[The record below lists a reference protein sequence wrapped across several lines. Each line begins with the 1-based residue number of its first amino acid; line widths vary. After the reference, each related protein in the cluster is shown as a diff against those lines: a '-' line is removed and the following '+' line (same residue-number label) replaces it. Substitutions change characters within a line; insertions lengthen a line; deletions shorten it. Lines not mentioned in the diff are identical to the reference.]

1 MPRNMN
7 VSNFERSVGMKK
19 IFLIL
24 AIVIAFVLAICAF
37 NYKWIYYRFY
47 PFDRITGEFEI
58 SLNGKEINAVDEY
71 YEYGNGGKIRL
82 ENDTENFKI
91 KGGKYG
97 RYEIGFVLNED
108 TLYKLT
114 NDEKFRGN
122 GNIDLSI
129 VYFNTNWW
137 HISELDIEINI
148 VEDNDEWF
156 VCYDVALEEPME
168 NFNVTTSNV
177 SKKIKLSE
185 IDTAEI
191 LIGI

>member
-1 MPRNMN
+1 MPRNMEKF
-7 VSNFERSVGMKK
+7 VERRNKMKK

-37 NYKWIYYRFY
+37 NYKWIYYHFY

-71 YEYGNGGKIRL
+71 YKYENGGKIRL

-114 NDEKFRGN
+114 KDEKFRGK

>member
-1 MPRNMN
+1 
-7 VSNFERSVGMKK
+7 MKK
-19 IFLIL
+19 WFSIL
-24 AIVIAFVLAICAF
+24 SIIIAVVLVICAF

-47 PFDRITGEFEI
+47 PFDRITGEYDI
-58 SLNGKEINAVDEY
+58 SLNGKQINSIDEY
-71 YEYGNGGKIRL
+71 YEYENSGKIRL

-97 RYEIGFVLNED
+97 RYEIGFVLSED

-114 NDEKFRGN
+114 NDEKFKGN
-122 GNIDLSI
+122 RNLDLSI
-129 VYFNTNWW
+129 AYFNTNWW

-148 VEDNDEWF
+148 VKDNGEWY
-156 VCYDVALEEPME
+156 VCYDVELEEPLE
-168 NFNVTTSNV
+168 NFEIATSKV

-185 IDTAEI
+185 LDSAEI

>member
-1 MPRNMN
+1 
-7 VSNFERSVGMKK
+7 MKK
-19 IFLIL
+19 WFSIL
-24 AIVIAFVLAICAF
+24 SIIIAVILVICAF

-47 PFDRITGEFEI
+47 PFDRITGEYDI
-58 SLNGKEINAVDEY
+58 SLNGKQINSIDEY
-71 YEYGNGGKIRL
+71 YEYENSGKIRL

-97 RYEIGFVLNED
+97 RYEIGFVLSED

-114 NDEKFRGN
+114 NDEKFKGN
-122 GNIDLSI
+122 RNLDLSI
-129 VYFNTNWW
+129 AYLNTNWW

-148 VEDNDEWF
+148 VKDHDEWY
-156 VCYDVALEEPME
+156 VCYDVELEEPLE
-168 NFNVTTSNV
+168 NFEIATSKV

-185 IDTAEI
+185 LDSAEI

>member
-1 MPRNMN
+1 
-7 VSNFERSVGMKK
+7 MKK

-71 YEYGNGGKIRL
+71 YEYENGGKIRL

-97 RYEIGFVLNED
+97 RYEIGLVLNED